1 MASGFNFSKSL
12 QGTQGS
18 ASWADV
24 AYRLGNIFTG
34 DLNYQRQVEQS
45 EFNAEE
51 AAKVREWQERMSN
64 TAYQR
69 AAADARAAGLNPY
82 TMSTGGASTPSGS
95 YGQSASA
102 QNSGAGLVELLR
114 GLFGLASK
122 GIDAAASA
130 SAKSVKDRIDS
141 AYKKGWYQAKTTP
154 SFYMR

>member
-1 MASGFNFSKSL
+1 MASGFNFSKAL

-18 ASWADV
+18 ASWSDV

-34 DLNYQRQVEQS
+34 DLDYQRQVEQS

-51 AAKVREWQERMSN
+51 AAKVREWQEHMSN

-82 TMSTGGASTPSGS
+82 TMSTGSASTPSGS
-95 YGQSASA
+95 YGQSAA
-102 QNSGAGLVELLR
+102 VQHSGTAVGALLS

-122 GIDAAASA
+122 GISAAASS
-130 SAKSVKDRIDS
+130 SAKNLKAAEDSGFVKGVRARI
-141 AYKKGWYQAKTTP
+141 
-154 SFYMR
+154 YMMR